1 MTMVRSLKIRT
12 YVLSIQGV
20 MILGLGLVFL
30 YLRANMTDEVF
41 NVVDAG
47 IAILLTVAALIV
59 AALAD
64 WIAALGEGV
73 EHFRR
78 FTFYLLAGFGLLMG
92 GAFLTYS
99 HYRTLA
105 LMLSFAGVH
114 ALIYSMSV
122 FSFQLGHLHRAHH
135 RGLLYLSGGVSLLF
149 AITMIAFATSDND
162 KLATALI
169 GAYLCFVG
177 GRMLHQAWRLYE
189 VLRHHAHAVDGHQ
202 QAANG

>member
-20 MILGLGLVFL
+20 MIVGLGLVFL
-30 YLRANMTDEVF
+30 YLRANMTEEVF
-41 NVVDAG
+41 DVVDVG
-47 IAILLTVAALIV
+47 ISIMLTVAALIV

-64 WIAALGEGV
+64 WIAALGEMV

-78 FTFYLLAGFGLLMG
+78 FAFYMLGGLGLLMG

-114 ALIYSMSV
+114 ALVYAMSV
-122 FSFQLGHLHRAHH
+122 FTFELSHLHRAHH

-177 GRMLHQAWRLYE
+177 GRMLHQAWRLYG
-189 VLRHHAHAVDGHQ
+189 VLRHHAHAVEGDQ

>member
-1 MTMVRSLKIRT
+1 MYRSLKIRS
-12 YVLSIQGV
+12 YVLGIQGAL
-20 MILGLGLVFL
+20 ILGLGLVFL
-30 YLRANMTDEVF
+30 YLRANMTEEVF
-41 NVVDAG
+41 DIVDVG
-47 IAILLTVAALIV
+47 IAILLSVAALIV

-78 FTFYLLAGFGLLMG
+78 FTFYLLGGLGLLMG

-114 ALIYSMSV
+114 ALVYSMSV
-122 FSFQLGHLHRAHH
+122 FSFQLSHLHRAHH
-135 RGLLYLSGGVSLLF
+135 RGLLYVSGGVSLLF
-149 AITMIAFATSDND
+149 AITMIAFATSDDD

-169 GAYLCFVG
+169 GAYLCFVAL
-177 GRMLHQAWRLYE
+177 RMLHQAWRLHE
-189 VLRHHAHAVDGHQ
+189 VFRHHAEHMEGRQVAG
-202 QAANG
+202 G